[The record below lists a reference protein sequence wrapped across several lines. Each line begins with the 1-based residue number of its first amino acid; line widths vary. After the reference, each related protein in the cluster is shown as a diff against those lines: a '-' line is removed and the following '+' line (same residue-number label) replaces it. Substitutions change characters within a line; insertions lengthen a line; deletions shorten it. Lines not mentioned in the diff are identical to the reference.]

1 MDEPTSALDVSVQA
15 EIVALLKDTIAER
28 DMTMIFISHDLAV
41 VQEVCSTVYIF
52 KDGQVVDLGPAAKS
66 LWMSH
71 LRFVY

>member
-1 MDEPTSALDVSVQA
+1 MSVQA

-52 KDGQVVDLGPAAKS
+52 KDGRVEDFGPPPRKVS
-66 LWMSH
+66 GCRL
-71 LRFVY
+71 